1 MSQKSA
7 LREENAN
14 VDVFRLCAGEDGLSF
29 LNCTGALPEPSSR
42 SDRLGFASSQAEW
55 ASVLVR
61 APAISSRKTRPDHYV
76 DFFSARRRSGKAFSL
91 GADDYLLKPM
101 DLDGFLAV
109 AKRVMELV
117 PESK

>member
-1 MSQKSA
+1 MLTSS
-7 LREENAN
+7 R
-14 VDVFRLCAGEDGLSF
+14 RGEDR
-29 LNCTGALPEPSSR
+29 E
-42 SDRLGFASSQAEW
+42 
-55 ASVLVR
+55 
-61 APAISSRKTRPDHYV
+61 
-76 DFFSARRRSGKAFSL
+76 KAFSL